1 MPRTILA
8 SCLGGL
14 LFAAAAVPQTQ
25 QPPQTP
31 QQTQPPDDGGAK
43 FVVRTTEVILPV
55 TVTDLRGKYVSNLE
69 AKDFRVLQDGKPQRI
84 TSFNHTEK
92 QPVVIGF
99 VIDQSNT
106 MRIQWKTF
114 QEAIMELVWALLP
127 DSPNYQGY
135 LIPYGDTAQLAVD
148 TTQDPDKIVARIR
161 SMKPGG
167 NSALFDAVVKACTER
182 RVLKG
187 EPYSPRRIVIVVGD
201 GHDTAS
207 KWSLGQA
214 IELAQRNMVT
224 VFGISTA
231 NFGFDNP
238 DRDTLEQL
246 TKQTGGRVLY
256 PLENLYKDVS
266 GYLSHPSDDGN
277 YALTVGSGAY
287 ASEIANGIIKAV
299 SAIEGDIT
307 MQYVLAYA
315 PDIPIAF
322 KPQDYHRIK
331 VELPDYNNT
340 NLNYR
345 PGYYSEPVNTNAPD
359 NTPAPKPDKTPAK
372 GVVQKK

>member
-1 MPRTILA
+1 MQRSLLA
-8 SCLGGL
+8 SSLCGV
-14 LFAAAAVPQTQ
+14 LFCATAVPQQ
-25 QPPQTP
+25 QPPAP
-31 QQTQPPDDGGAK
+31 PQPPAGGDTT

-69 AKDFRVLQDGKPQRI
+69 KEDFRVLQDGKPQRI

-99 VIDQSNT
+99 LVDQSNS

-127 DSPNYQGY
+127 DTPNFAGY
-135 LIPYGDTAQLAVD
+135 LIPYADTAQLAVD
-148 TTQDPDKIVARIR
+148 TTQSPDKIVSKIR
-161 SMKPGG
+161 TMKPGG

-187 EPYSPRRIVIVVGD
+187 EPYSPRRIVIVIGD

-207 KWSLGQA
+207 KWSLAQA

-238 DRDTLEQL
+238 DRDDLEQL
-246 TKQTGGRVLY
+246 ATQTGGRVLY
-256 PLENLYKDVS
+256 PLEGLYKDVS

-277 YALTVGSGAY
+277 YALTVGSGGY
-287 ASEIANGIIKAV
+287 AAEIASGIIRAV
-299 SAIEGDIT
+299 SAVEGDIN

-315 PDIPIAF
+315 PDIPIEA
-322 KPQDYHRIK
+322 KPADYHRIK
-331 VELPDYNNT
+331 VELPNYTNT
-340 NLNYR
+340 TLKYR
-345 PGYYSEPVNTNAPD
+345 PGYYSEPVSTASKAP
-359 NTPAPKPDKTPAK
+359 
-372 GVVQKK
+372 QK